1 MKKLLLQPVAILA
14 HLEGVMRMTK
24 WRITTTF
31 LVRIFTKNT
40 KFLNIFFPQVLLVN
54 GPVNS
59 TQVESSTASSHPN
72 IELSRIGGPDR
83 GDVAGDHGVG
93 DFELSRIG
101 GPDPG
106 DVAGDHGVGD
116 QEPVEGGEQEHRTSL
131 ESEDMVLTGA
141 VGGGSSSTLQ
151 GQFRCHCGKE
161 CTR

>member
-72 IELSRIGGPDR
+72 IELSRIGGPD
-83 GDVAGDHGVG
+83 
-93 DFELSRIG
+93 
-101 GPDPG
+101 PG

-141 VGGGSSSTLQ
+141 IGGGSSSTLQ